1 MMNQPSED
9 PLAPLGPDMLRCL
22 AQVCTDT
29 ATTTGPRFYKALAR
43 SVAERFG
50 FDRVIIAIP
59 HGRDEVETLAL
70 YTGAGHAQNQRFQR
84 AGTPFADLFN
94 GQRCFYPQHIASAF
108 PDDPFVQADGLQG
121 YLGFP
126 LRDEQ
131 GQVQGALAVAQ
142 CTALRTDEAI
152 AEVLERAAMRA
163 GPELAR
169 DQAEMALQRREARY
183 RALLEQVQDVVFQTD
198 DAGRW
203 TVLNPAWHELT
214 GFTVESSLGSSVL
227 ESVDPRDRAHGQTVL
242 EALLRHER
250 DPCRDTLRCR
260 RDDGGVLE
268 MTLQARPLIDDT
280 GQVIGTS
287 GTLSPG
293 SRRAESDASRPSDE
307 DSLHWGSIDPQN
319 AVKLLL
325 DPESGRI
332 EQANRA
338 ACVFYG
344 LRGEEL
350 TGCRMGE
357 LHRLDEARTQRFLD
371 AARAG
376 NPHTFRSQHRDAAGA
391 SHEVRVDTT
400 PVTIAGQT
408 RLDCTVIDLEPQQR
422 AGWAQ
427 ELFGTA
433 PEQISYPIVIT
444 DPQGRIQYANPAF
457 EHMTGFDR
465 TTALGHTMAFM
476 KSGEHD
482 AGFYAA
488 LWDTLQKGESW
499 HGRFRNRR
507 QDGTLF
513 TAETVITPVWDASG
527 QIRQY
532 LACQRDITEA
542 LETEQQI
549 RHVQRLEA
557 LGQLTA
563 SVAHDF
569 KNLLQVINL
578 GTEAALAETAPDHP
592 LHADLSEIL
601 HAGER
606 ASQLVGQL
614 LKFGHDRAE
623 HGEPLDLNAIIRETE
638 AMLCSAIGSGIAW
651 RWALSDEP
659 VRIHANRVHVEQILL
674 NLCVNARDAMPRGGK
689 LTVSTETIR
698 GEASAEPGQHEP
710 PPGEWIR
717 LTVADTGCGMDPAT
731 QARVFEPF
739 FSTKAP
745 DHGTGIGLATVY
757 RIVEQDGGYIELD
770 SEPGIGTR
778 FAIHWPS
785 LDRAPE
791 RGTPGVLHPAGD
803 TDTIRECLPRIRLDP
818 WDS

>member
-1 MMNQPSED
+1 MNQPSED
-9 PLAPLGPDMLRCL
+9 PLAPLGPDRLRWL

-59 HGRDEVETLAL
+59 LGRDEVETLAL
-70 YTGAGHAQNQRFQR
+70 YTGAGHEGNQRFQR
-84 AGTPFADLFN
+84 AATPFADLFN
-94 GQRCFYPQHIASAF
+94 GRRCFYPQHIASAF
-108 PDDPFVQADGLQG
+108 PDDPFVKADGLQG

-142 CTALRTDEAI
+142 RTALRIDEAL

-169 DQAEMALQRREARY
+169 DQAEVALQRREACY
-183 RALLEQVQDVVFQTD
+183 RALLEAVHEVVFQTD

-203 TVLNPAWHELT
+203 TFLNPAWYELT
-214 GFTVESSLGSSVL
+214 GFTIHSSLGTSLL
-227 ESVDPRDRAHGQTVL
+227 ESVDPRDRARGQAVL
-242 EALLRHER
+242 QALLRHER
-250 DPCRDTLRCR
+250 DPCQDTLRCQR
-260 RDDGGVLE
+260 RDGSTLE
-268 MTLQARPLIDDT
+268 MTLHARPLVDDT
-280 GQVIGTS
+280 GRVIGAS
-287 GTLSPG
+287 GTLTPG
-293 SRRAESDASRPSDE
+293 SGRAESSASCPSDE
-307 DSLHWGSIDPQN
+307 DALPRGAIDPQN

-350 TGCRMGE
+350 TGRRMGE
-357 LHRLDEARTQRFLD
+357 LDPRDEAQLQQFLE

-376 NPHTFRSQHRDAAGA
+376 NPQTFRSQHRDAAGA
-391 SHEVRVDTT
+391 LREVRVDTT

-427 ELFGTA
+427 ELFRTA
-433 PEQISYPIVIT
+433 LEQISYTIVIT

-465 TTALGHTMAFM
+465 TTVRGHTMAFM

-482 AGFYAA
+482 PGFYAA
-488 LWDTLQKGESW
+488 LWDTLHTGESW

-507 QDGTLF
+507 QDGTRF
-513 TAETVITPVWDASG
+513 TAETLITPVWEASG
-527 QIRQY
+527 QISHY
-532 LACQRDITEA
+532 VACQRDITPE

-549 RHVQRLEA
+549 RHLQRLEA
-557 LGQLTA
+557 LGQLTV

-578 GTEAALAETAPDHP
+578 GTEAALAEIAPDHP
-592 LHADLSEIL
+592 LHADLSDVL

-614 LKFGHDRAE
+614 LTFGHDRAE
-623 HGEPLDLNAIIRETE
+623 HGEPLDLNTIIRETE
-638 AMLCSAIGSGIAW
+638 AMLCSVVGSGIGW
-651 RWALSDEP
+651 RWALSEEP

-698 GEASAEPGQHEP
+698 IEASADRGQYEP

-731 QARVFEPF
+731 QARIFEPF

-745 DHGTGIGLATVY
+745 DHGTGVGLATVY
-757 RIVEQDGGYIELD
+757 RLVEHDGGYIELD

-785 LDRAPE
+785 LDPAPGM
-791 RGTPGVLHPAGD
+791 GTPSASHPTPD
-803 TDTIRECLPRIRLDP
+803 THTVRERLPRVRLDP